1 MCGIAGHFSLS
12 FKNINQQAVLA
23 TLAHRGPD
31 AQAAWQGEQGLLFN
45 TRLSIIDTGAR
56 ANQPFKDPT
65 ERYVLVFNGEIY
77 NYQDLKAK
85 LNVQW
90 QTTSDTELLLH
101 WLIAFGSERLHE
113 LEGMF
118 AFAFYDTQTQQ
129 LLLGRDRFGKKP
141 FYLHRKE
148 GVLSFASEVRALMQL
163 HPELRTV
170 SKQQLSNWL
179 FWQTIPGGCLIEGI
193 EELAPGNFMLLKNSH
208 VLEVGSYLKAN
219 PYLGANPSR
228 AEALAAVKEK
238 VSSAIEKRLVADVPF
253 AVFLSGGVD
262 SSIITVV
269 AAQRL
274 GKDLHTFTVSFDE
287 SQFSEHHITAEV
299 AKRYQTQ
306 HHEIRLK
313 PQYFLD
319 LLPEGLAATDHP
331 SGDGLN
337 IYVVSKYTQAAGFK
351 MALTGIGGDEWFLGY
366 PYFRKMAE
374 WQQKAWIG
382 CFKAF
387 SPMLPFQYR
396 KGLEIAAAVSKYGG
410 ASYAYQRLLYDQE
423 SISSLFDLPKPSLFP
438 TPKKQ
443 AHSQALYS
451 KQEWEFYTQP
461 ILLRDSDQYSMAVG
475 LELRAPFMDA
485 DLVDY
490 ALALPDSLKL
500 GQRPKDLLIAAFEA
514 DLPRA
519 VYDRQKQGFTLPW
532 EQWMKTDLKDFC
544 TERIERFCTRITHP
558 GLHKEWALF
567 QKGKSKL
574 SWSRFWAVVA
584 LEDYLQRHEITIR

>member
-1 MCGIAGHFSLS
+1 
-12 FKNINQQAVLA
+12 
-23 TLAHRGPD
+23 
-31 AQAAWQGEQGLLFN
+31 
-45 TRLSIIDTGAR
+45 
-56 ANQPFKDPT
+56 
-65 ERYVLVFNGEIY
+65 
-77 NYQDLKAK
+77 
-85 LNVQW
+85 
-90 QTTSDTELLLH
+90 
-101 WLIAFGSERLHE
+101 
-113 LEGMF
+113 
-118 AFAFYDTQTQQ
+118 
-129 LLLGRDRFGKKP
+129 
-141 FYLHRKE
+141 
-148 GVLSFASEVRALMQL
+148 
-163 HPELRTV
+163 
-170 SKQQLSNWL
+170 
-179 FWQTIPGGCLIEGI
+179 
-193 EELAPGNFMLLKNSH
+193 
-208 VLEVGSYLKAN
+208 
-219 PYLGANPSR
+219 
-228 AEALAAVKEK
+228 
-238 VSSAIEKRLVADVPF
+238 
-253 AVFLSGGVD
+253 LSGGVD